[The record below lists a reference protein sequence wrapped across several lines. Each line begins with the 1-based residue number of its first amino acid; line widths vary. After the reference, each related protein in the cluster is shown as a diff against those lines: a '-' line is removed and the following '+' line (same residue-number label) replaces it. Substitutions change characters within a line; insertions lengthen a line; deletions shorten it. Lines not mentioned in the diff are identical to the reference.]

1 MPLTSDTDI
10 ALILVET
17 RTIALLGASHKP
29 QRPSHRVMR
38 FLLAQGYQVY
48 PVNPGLAGQELLG
61 CRVFAALED
70 VPVQVDMVDVFRQPR
85 YLPEIVSAAVD
96 AGIGVLWTQL
106 GVVHGEAI
114 AAAETAG
121 MAVVADRCP
130 AIELPRL
137 EGLGLC
143 RRAGHAGS
151 AREA

>member
-1 MPLTSDTDI
+1 MPLTSDSDI
-10 ALILVET
+10 ARILVET

-48 PVNPGLAGQELLG
+48 PVNPGLAGQELFG

-70 VPVQVDMVDVFRQPR
+70 LPVRVDMVDVFRQPK
-85 YLPEIVSAAVD
+85 YLPQIVNAAVRE
-96 AGIGVLWTQL
+96 GIVVLWTQL
-106 GVVHGEAI
+106 GVVHNEAI
-114 AAAETAG
+114 AAAESAG
-121 MAVVADRCP
+121 MNVVADRCP

-137 EGLGLC
+137 EKLGLC
-143 RRAGHAGS
+143 RRTAQADQ

>member
-1 MPLTSDTDI
+1 MPLTEDRDI
-10 ALILVET
+10 ARILATT

-61 CRVFAALED
+61 CRVYPDLAAI
-70 VPVQVDMVDVFRQPR
+70 PVKIDMVDVFRQSKF
-85 YLPEIVSAAVD
+85 LPQIVSEAVN
-96 AGIGVLWTQL
+96 AGIGVIWTQL
-106 GVVHGEAI
+106 GVMHAEAI

-121 MAVVADRCP
+121 MSVVADRCP

-137 EGLGLC
+137 EKLGLC
-143 RRAGHAGS
+143 CR
-151 AREA
+151 

>member
-1 MPLTSDTDI
+1 MPLTSDSDI
-10 ALILVET
+10 ARVLDET
-17 RTIALLGASHKP
+17 TTIALLGASHKP

-61 CRVFAALED
+61 CPVFARLED
-70 VPVQVDMVDVFRQPR
+70 IPGRIDMVDVFRQPQF
-85 YLPEIVSAAVD
+85 LPQIVSAAVD

-106 GVVHGEAI
+106 GVVHSEAI
-114 AAAETAG
+114 AAAESAG
-121 MAVVADRCP
+121 MTVVADRCP

-143 RRAGHAGS
+143 LRAGQGGS